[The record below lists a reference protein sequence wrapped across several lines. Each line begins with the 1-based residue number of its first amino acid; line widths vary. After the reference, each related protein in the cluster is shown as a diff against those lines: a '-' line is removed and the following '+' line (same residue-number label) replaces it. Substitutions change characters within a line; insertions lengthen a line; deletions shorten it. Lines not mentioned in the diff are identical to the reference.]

1 MNRPIPRM
9 RHIFF
14 LLWSVVIALLLII
27 SACTPTPT
35 PTPTSTPTPVPG
47 AFIGVNM
54 RELAYLRVNDP
65 NAYAS
70 GGVVQQQLETA
81 SNMGATVIRI
91 YLSSEVGNGAHH
103 ASTSEVIPA
112 LNDLFAFAK
121 ELKDQDRINPNMKY
135 ILVLTDFY
143 QGESF
148 SDLNEEYFQNGHL
161 SNEWFRTGYQN
172 QFGSY
177 PSFYEYAK
185 AMINTL
191 SDPTLVY
198 AWELGN
204 EFQAASE
211 QDMVN
216 FITDVGCDIRNEVTD
231 PDILFTSG
239 FISAYHATTGAHNS
253 AQALYSIR
261 CNGKPVF
268 DFGTIHGYNNQ
279 WDAAYPIDDPA
290 GTPPPDKLYQLEDV
304 VWFNDNNM
312 PYIFEEMSFT
322 GAYDGADST
331 PPPTCGDGS
340 FPLDTTAERDRSSF
354 IQTTLDDFLGRW
366 QATGVMQWAF
376 RAGSGAGDLGDSC
389 RGMDSATHTDWDNMF
404 EVYCNKAMSLD
415 PNLGLTCSTHAS
427 VDVVVVMDTT
437 GSMVPGIAAAK
448 SVAINYIDQLADSGI
463 DYRAA
468 VVDYKDK
475 RYDPYASRLDLA
487 FTKDQTAISNAINAL
502 SATGGGDTPEDVY
515 SGLMTAINL
524 PWRDGSKKVII
535 LMGDAGPLD
544 PEPGT
549 GYTLSSVINAANAV
563 DPASIYAIRIGYNT
577 SMRSA
582 FQQLAN
588 GTGGMTFDASNTTS
602 SVSTAILNA
611 LNSVA
616 HAPSAVIGENNGQIV
631 GSIGTP
637 IHFDASHS
645 FDVDGFIV
653 QYDWDFN
660 NDGLFDLNSPDPAA
674 DYTYT
679 QAYNGW
685 VTLRVH
691 DNDGNT
697 NKVSAKIMVD
707 ATGNDTTPPVINIT
721 SPLPQAYLHTDSVN
735 ISWTATDA
743 DSGIASSTGT
753 LDSTAVTN
761 GQTFDLFFLNLGS
774 HTLQVTATDNAGN
787 TATASVTFSIVAD
800 INSLIAME
808 QRACSLGWIDGDGIC
823 NSLEAKLLAAKA
835 SIDRGRFNTAKNQ
848 LNAFI
853 AELDAQKDKKV
864 TQGYDVLKADAIY
877 VVNNLP

>member
-1 MNRPIPRM
+1 
-9 RHIFF
+9 
-14 LLWSVVIALLLII
+14 
-27 SACTPTPT
+27 
-35 PTPTSTPTPVPG
+35 
-47 AFIGVNM
+47 M
-54 RELAYLRVNDP
+54 RELPYLYLSEPTAYDLDLNVSSSDYLTVNDTRG
-65 NAYAS
+65 AI
-70 GGVVQQQLETA
+70 QQQLETA
-81 SNMGATVIRI
+81 SHMGATVVRI
-91 YLSSEVGNGAHH
+91 YLNNPNVN
-103 ASTSEVIPA
+103 TTNVKPA
-112 LNDLFAFAK
+112 LNDLFAFTDY
-121 ELKDQDRINPNMKY
+121 LKDQGRINPNMKY

-143 QGESF
+143 EVTSF
-148 SDLNEEYFQNGHL
+148 NDLDPSYYTAPYQWL
-161 SNEWFRTGYQN
+161 TDEWFSTGYQK

-177 PSFYEYAK
+177 SSFDAYAMD
-185 AMINTL
+185 MINTYNQPT
-191 SDPTLVY
+191 SVQITVDIGGATTWTTDPTLIY
-198 AWELGN
+198 AWEIGN
-204 EFQAASE
+204 EFSTTQANMIA
-211 QDMVN
+211 
-216 FITDVGCDIRNEVTD
+216 FIQNEGCSIHNALQGSGR
-231 PDILFTSG
+231 LFTSG
-239 FISAYHATTGAHNS
+239 FISSYHATRGGGSTPD
-253 AQALYSIR
+253 LYNIT
-261 CNGKPVF
+261 CTDGKKVF

-279 WDAAYPIDDPA
+279 WDPAAKNDPSD
-290 GTPPPDKLYQLEDV
+290 GRDKLRQLDDV
-304 VWFNDNNM
+304 AWFNDNDI
-312 PYIFEEMSFT
+312 PYIVEEIGFT
-322 GAYDGADST
+322 GAYPGADSGDDSTT
-331 PPPTCGDGS
+331 PPTPPTACVPGSDDS
-340 FPLDTTAERDRSSF
+340 FPLDTTTETDRSPL
-354 IQTTLDDFLGRW
+354 T
-366 QATGVMQWAF
+366 QAALTEFFDNQGAIGVMQWAF
-376 RAGSGAGDLGDSC
+376 RAGRQSGALGDSC
-389 RGMDSATHTDWDNMF
+389 RGMDSQVHTDWNQMF
-404 EVYCNKAMSLD
+404 ITYCNQAMALNPS
-415 PNLGLTCSTHAS
+415 LGLNCNIQAS
-427 VDVVVVMDTT
+427 GVDVVIVMDTT
-437 GSMVPGIAAAK
+437 GSMGSGIAAAK

-660 NDGLFDLNSPDPAA
+660 NDGLFDLNSPDPTA

-697 NKVSAKIMVD
+697 NKVSVKIMVD

-761 GQTFDLFFLNLGS
+761 GQTFDLFFLSLGS
-774 HTLQVTATDNAGN
+774 HTLLVTATDNAGN
-787 TATASVTFSIVAD
+787 TATASVTFTIVAD

-808 QRACSLGWIDGDGIC
+808 QRACSLGWIDGDGVC

-835 SIDRGRFNTAKNQ
+835 SIDRGRFNAAKNQ

-864 TQGYDVLKADAIY
+864 TQGYDMLKADAIY
-877 VVNNLP
+877 VVNSLP